1 MAFKDYVDSLPNLR
15 EEKIKEIAEE
25 TCSHVNTVYRW
36 MNGSITPPPLKQKVI
51 SLVTG
56 VPVDELF
63 PDNKKE
69 IEQGVEIFKQAE
81 KLLHEGLIEIGKD
94 FDIKGTDKLFIKNIT
109 GKEEEVVF
117 DSVTNV
123 LYFRTS
129 YISRCLYSYFG
140 EENPQNTVEKRLSKI
155 PGFIGFVRAHRF
167 ENSHS
172 SCMAFNYDII
182 QKNYNVR
189 LTFIFE
195 DLKSITYDSD
205 SKQACS
211 DSKK

>member
-15 EEKIKEIAEE
+15 EDKIKEIAEA

-56 VPVDELF
+56 VSIDELF

-69 IEQGVEIFKQAE
+69 IEQGVEIFKEIE
-81 KLLHEGLIEIGKD
+81 KLLHEGLIETGRE
-94 FDIKGTDKLFIKNIT
+94 FDIKDTDKLVVNNIA
-109 GKEEEVVF
+109 GKRKEVVF

-123 LYFRTS
+123 LYLRTS
-129 YISRCLYSYFG
+129 FISRCLHSYFK
-140 EENPQNTVEKRLSKI
+140 EECPQGTMEKRLSKI
-155 PGFIGFVRAHRF
+155 PAFIGFVKAHRF
-167 ENSHS
+167 ENTCS
-172 SCMAFNYDII
+172 SCMAFNYDILLLDCNPCLSI
-182 QKNYNVR
+182 H
-189 LTFIFE
+189 FE

-205 SKQACS
+205 SK
-211 DSKK
+211 

>member
-15 EEKIKEIAEE
+15 EEKIKEIAEA

-56 VPVDELF
+56 VSIDELF

-69 IEQGVEIFKQAE
+69 IEQGVEIFKEIE
-81 KLLHEGLIEIGKD
+81 KIFHEGVIETGGE
-94 FDIKGTDKLFIKNIT
+94 FDIKGTDKLVVNNIA
-109 GKEEEVVF
+109 GKGNEVIF

-123 LYFRTS
+123 LYLRTS
-129 YISRCLYSYFG
+129 FISRCLHSYFK
-140 EENPQNTVEKRLSKI
+140 EECPQGTMEKRLSKI
-155 PGFIGFVRAHRF
+155 PAFIGFVKAHRF
-167 ENSHS
+167 EYACS
-172 SCMAFNYDII
+172 SCMAFNYDIL

-189 LTFIFE
+189 LVSIFE
-195 DLKSITYDSD
+195 NLKSITYDSD
-205 SKQACS
+205 SK
-211 DSKK
+211 